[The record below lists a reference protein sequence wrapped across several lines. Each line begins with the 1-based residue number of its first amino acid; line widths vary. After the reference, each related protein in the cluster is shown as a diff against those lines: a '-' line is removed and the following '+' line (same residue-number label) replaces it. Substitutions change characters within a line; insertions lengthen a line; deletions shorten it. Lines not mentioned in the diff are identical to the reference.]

1 MLITDFLKYME
12 NEESSIPYFLHC
24 ILRITGPEGLLQTV
38 QVGEALERI
47 QYYPISVFLH
57 MTSVGWVQFK
67 EPLHAAG
74 SSEGKVA
81 AVAWLQRKA
90 RMPVPERERRR
101 TTENFTTLEETC

>member
-1 MLITDFLKYME
+1 
-12 NEESSIPYFLHC
+12 
-24 ILRITGPEGLLQTV
+24 
-38 QVGEALERI
+38 
-47 QYYPISVFLH
+47 

-90 RMPVPERERRR
+90 RMPVPERERHR

>member
-1 MLITDFLKYME
+1 
-12 NEESSIPYFLHC
+12 
-24 ILRITGPEGLLQTV
+24 
-38 QVGEALERI
+38 
-47 QYYPISVFLH
+47 

-90 RMPVPERERRR
+90 RVPVPERERRR